1 MNSSFRLEG
10 SSVTKAL
17 EPDQKRCIVKRLIPV
32 VLVGAFGFA
41 LAAQTVYTLSINGK
55 PSSLPAIV
63 VKGET
68 YVPLTALKAAGVG
81 SSINGNALALTLPGS
96 SASPTSGQT
105 TGGANQRASL
115 EGCIN
120 ETLFNGI
127 WRLTVKSAKPIS
139 RYNNQQPGYG
149 LSLEWKNGAK
159 ATANALN
166 TGIKSLNLVLE
177 DGTVLLTEE
186 AQNLTN
192 KSLPQGAGI
201 ALDLAFYAESG
212 TPSDTLSK
220 PAKFLVEIDPKVL
233 SNTGISAA
241 YTAPNPSFR
250 VRLDCQK

>member
-1 MNSSFRLEG
+1 M
-10 SSVTKAL
+10 
-17 EPDQKRCIVKRLIPV
+17 KRLIPA
-32 VLVGAFGFA
+32 VLVSALGLA
-41 LAAQTVYTLSINGK
+41 LAAQTAYTLTINDN
-55 PSSLPAIV
+55 PSSLPAII

-68 YVPLTALKAAGVG
+68 YVPLRALKAAGIG
-81 SSINGNALALTLPGS
+81 SSLKAGALALTLPGS
-96 SASPTSGQT
+96 SANPSATPGQT
-105 TGGANQRASL
+105 TAGGTNQRASL

-220 PAKFLVEIDPKVL
+220 PSKFLVEIDPKVL